1 MNSSIQRK
9 RPAVRK
15 LAKGRPT
22 AAESQELDERIQ
34 ASALDH
40 FLRHGFEAA
49 TMDNI
54 ARDAGITKRTI
65 YARYPD
71 KQTLFQQVVQ
81 WALVQWGEVNLNV
94 EPAPHLSLE
103 DELIQ
108 VASLLL
114 QRELNIKVV
123 QLSRIATAHIEW
135 LQTLERPS
143 QSMTWSPRM
152 QAIARIL
159 KQRVEQGEV
168 VIDNIELASELFI
181 SLIIGIPTRLAAFHI
196 FREPEFEQERIR
208 EAVRIFLQGVRAP
221 A

>member
-9 RPAVRK
+9 RPAIRK

-22 AAESQELDERIQ
+22 AEESQELDERIQ

-152 QAIARIL
+152 QAIAQIL

>member
-22 AAESQELDERIQ
+22 AEESQELDERIQ

-152 QAIARIL
+152 QAIAQIL

>member
-208 EAVRIFLQGVRAP
+208 EAVRIFLQGIRTP